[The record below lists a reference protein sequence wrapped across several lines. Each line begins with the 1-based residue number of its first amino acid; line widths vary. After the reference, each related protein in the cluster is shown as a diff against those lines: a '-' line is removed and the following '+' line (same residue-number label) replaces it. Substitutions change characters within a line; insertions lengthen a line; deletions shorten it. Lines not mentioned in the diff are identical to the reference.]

1 MRCPMKCPGCSNLAA
16 PTDTHCIR
24 CGTPLRGGRSGYTPG
39 WAYLFAGACGLI
51 PIVAL
56 GGMIPIAIGL
66 GGAGS
71 CVSVARLSTVP
82 VLVGVLLC
90 LLITGGCGAGFAI
103 LIAAVMAAT
112 SSR

>member
-1 MRCPMKCPGCSNLAA
+1 MKCQACMNLNAA
-16 PTDTHCIR
+16 NDTHCFH
-24 CGTPLRGGRSGYTPG
+24 CGTPLSGAGRSGSTPG

-71 CVSVARLSTVP
+71 CMGVARLSTVP
-82 VLVGVLLC
+82 VIVRVLLC
-90 LLITGGCGAGFAI
+90 LLITGACWLGFAL
-103 LIAAVMAAT
+103 LIA
-112 SSR
+112 

>member
-1 MRCPMKCPGCSNLAA
+1 MKCPRCMNLNS
-16 PTDTHCIR
+16 PTDTHCFT
-24 CGTPLRGGRSGYTPG
+24 CGTPIRGAGRSGSTPA

-71 CVSVARLSTVP
+71 CVSVARVSSMP
-82 VLVGVLLC
+82 VIARVLIC
-90 LLITGGCGAGFAI
+90 LLITGACWIGFGL
-103 LIAAVMAAT
+103 LIALVLAAT
-112 SSR
+112 SSSR